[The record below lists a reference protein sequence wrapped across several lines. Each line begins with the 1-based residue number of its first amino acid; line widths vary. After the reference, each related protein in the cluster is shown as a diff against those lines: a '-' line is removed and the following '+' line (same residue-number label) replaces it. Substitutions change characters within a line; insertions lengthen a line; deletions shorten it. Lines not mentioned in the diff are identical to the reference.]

1 MTTAQAMTKD
11 QIKDTIIEILQTIAP
26 EADYEGLNPDAKLQE
41 TLDIDS
47 FDFLN
52 LLIGLDEA
60 VGVSVPES
68 DYGQLV
74 SLNNLIDYLAA
85 RIPGR

>member
-1 MTTAQAMTKD
+1 MTVAHALTKD
-11 QIKDTIIEILQTIAP
+11 QIKETIIGILQNIAP
-26 EADYEGLNPDAKLQE
+26 EADYDDLDPNAKLQE

-60 VGVSVPES
+60 VGVSVPEA
-68 DYGQLV
+68 DYGKLV
-74 SLNNLIDYLAA
+74 SMNDLVNYIAA
-85 RIPGR
+85 RV

>member
-1 MTTAQAMTKD
+1 MITAQTLSSD
-11 QIKDTIIEILQTIAP
+11 QIRNTIVEILKTIAP
-26 EADYEGLNPDAKLQE
+26 EADYDSLNPNAKLQE

-74 SLNNLIDYLAA
+74 SLNDLVNYVTVRLPA
-85 RIPGR
+85 

>member
-1 MTTAQAMTKD
+1 MTVARALTKD
-11 QIKDTIIEILQTIAP
+11 QIKETIIGILQTIAP
-26 EADYEGLNPDAKLQE
+26 EADYDDLDPDAKLQE

-60 VGVSVPES
+60 VGVSVPEA
-68 DYGQLV
+68 DYGKLV
-74 SLNNLIDYLAA
+74 SLNDLVNYLAE
-85 RIPGR
+85 RV

>member
-1 MTTAQAMTKD
+1 MTVAHALTKD
-11 QIKDTIIEILQTIAP
+11 QIKETIIGILQNIAP
-26 EADYEGLNPDAKLQE
+26 EADYDSLDADAKLQE

-60 VGVSVPES
+60 VGVSVPEA
-68 DYGQLV
+68 DYGKLV
-74 SLNNLIDYLAA
+74 SLNDLVSYLAE
-85 RIPGR
+85 RM

>member
-1 MTTAQAMTKD
+1 MTTIQALSKE
-11 QIKDTIIEILQTIAP
+11 QIKETIIDLLKTIAP
-26 EADYEGLNPDAKLQE
+26 EADYDGLNPDAKLQE

-60 VGVSVPES
+60 VRVSVPES

-74 SLNNLIDYLAA
+74 SLNDLVNYLAA
-85 RIPGR
+85 RMPA

>member
-1 MTTAQAMTKD
+1 MITAQTLSFD
-11 QIKDTIIEILQTIAP
+11 QIRNTIVEILKTIAP
-26 EADYEGLNPDAKLQE
+26 EADYDSLNPDAKLQE

-74 SLNNLIDYLAA
+74 SLNDLVNYVTVRLPA
-85 RIPGR
+85 

>member
-1 MTTAQAMTKD
+1 MTVAHALTKD
-11 QIKDTIIEILQTIAP
+11 QIKETIIGILQSIAP
-26 EADYEGLNPDAKLQE
+26 EADYDDLDPDAKLQE

-60 VGVSVPES
+60 VGVSVPEA
-68 DYGQLV
+68 DYGKLV
-74 SLNNLIDYLAA
+74 SLNDLVDYLAE
-85 RIPGR
+85 RV

>member
-1 MTTAQAMTKD
+1 MTVAHALTKD
-11 QIKDTIIEILQTIAP
+11 QIKETIIGILQTIAP
-26 EADYEGLNPDAKLQE
+26 EADYDDLDPDAKLQE

-60 VGVSVPES
+60 VGVSVPEA
-68 DYGQLV
+68 DYGKLV
-74 SLNNLIDYLAA
+74 SLNDLVNYLAE
-85 RIPGR
+85 RV

>member
-1 MTTAQAMTKD
+1 MTIAHALTKGEI
-11 QIKDTIIEILQTIAP
+11 QETIIGILQTIAP
-26 EADYEGLNPDAKLQE
+26 EADYDDLDPNAKLQE

-60 VGVSVPES
+60 VGVSVPEA
-68 DYGQLV
+68 DYGKLV
-74 SLNNLIDYLAA
+74 SLNDLVNYLAE
-85 RIPGR
+85 RV

>member
-1 MTTAQAMTKD
+1 MMTTIQALSKE
-11 QIKDTIIEILQTIAP
+11 QIKETIIDLLKTIAP
-26 EADYEGLNPDAKLQE
+26 EADYDGLNPDAKLQE

-60 VGVSVPES
+60 VRVSVPES

-74 SLNNLIDYLAA
+74 SLNDLVNYLAA
-85 RIPGR
+85 RMPA

>member
-1 MTTAQAMTKD
+1 MTVAQVVTRE
-11 QIKDTIIEILQTIAP
+11 QIKDTIIGILRTIAP
-26 EADYEGLNPDAKLQE
+26 EADYDALRPEANLQE

-60 VGVSVPES
+60 VGVAVPEA
-68 DYGQLV
+68 DYGQLE
-74 SLNNLIDYLAA
+74 SLDDLVNYLAA
-85 RIPGR
+85 RLH